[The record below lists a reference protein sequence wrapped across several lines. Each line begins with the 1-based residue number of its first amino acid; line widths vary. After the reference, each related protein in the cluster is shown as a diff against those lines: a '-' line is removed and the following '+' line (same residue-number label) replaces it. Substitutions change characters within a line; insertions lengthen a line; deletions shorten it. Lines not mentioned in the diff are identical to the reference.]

1 MIGCVL
7 NIGYKLYIL
16 TESRNFCY
24 EENSNCLKSQPM
36 TSKTTM
42 ILSPIL
48 ISAMIASLISLVQ
61 SALDFRISCSPGLYS
76 LLLKEIKTVE
86 GMVSL
91 EREILLKKH
100 LNHGWKLLGL
110 EKNMSLCKN
119 ICHTSSI
126 PEYLLKNA
134 HPIASTHS
142 SSPNMNWIWH
152 AALFHKARQSG

>member
-7 NIGYKLYIL
+7 NVGYKLYIL

-24 EENSNCLKSQPM
+24 EENSNCPKYQPM
-36 TSKTTM
+36 TSKMTM
-42 ILSPIL
+42 ILSLIL

-100 LNHGWKLLGL
+100 LNHGL
-110 EKNMSLCKN
+110 E
-119 ICHTSSI
+119 ITR
-126 PEYLLKNA
+126 A
-134 HPIASTHS
+134 
-142 SSPNMNWIWH
+142 
-152 AALFHKARQSG
+152 